1 MTVQIEITD
10 DLEACFDLRRI
21 VFVAEQ
27 NVPVEEEIDIF
38 DETAIHILAIDK
50 ARPLGTAR
58 IIIDGEIAKIG
69 RVCVLATVRGQGI
82 GALLIRK
89 ALQIATDLDGVTQ
102 AKLGAQ
108 IHAIGFYESLGFNA
122 IGPAY
127 LDAGIKHKDMVQ
139 PLK

>member
-108 IHAIGFYESLGFNA
+108 IQAIGFYESLGFNA

>member
-108 IHAIGFYESLGFNA
+108 IQAIGFYESLGFNA
-122 IGPAY
+122 IGSAY